1 MSLLKKLQI
10 GDNSAGRY
18 TQEYLL
24 ADYKCHVFR
33 GHNEYRPD
41 TEKRCDMIE
50 LSIIA
55 PGREDILMYEWFVR
69 KLNLNGRVIIELPP
83 NVNQFHGEI
92 KEIQFEDARCFSF
105 EEDYHISKSQRR
117 ILKLQLVADNISI
130 ENVNFRKP

>member
-18 TQEYLL
+18 TKEYLL
-24 ADYKCHVFR
+24 SDYKCHMYR

-69 KLNLNGRVIIELPP
+69 KLNLSGRITIELPP
-83 NVNQFHGEI
+83 SINQMHGAT
-92 KEIQFEDARCFSF
+92 KEILFEEARCFSF
-105 EEDYHISKSQRR
+105 EEDYHIGKSQRR
-117 ILKLQLVADNISI
+117 ILKLQLVAEKVNIEGVI
-130 ENVNFRKP
+130 FNRL